1 MKPKVDAKTRKQLIA
16 LNQRFYAEA
25 AEAFDATRREPWHGW
40 SRAIRHLSAEQ
51 RTSLSVLDV
60 GCGNGRF
67 ASFLEAELG
76 PGFHYRGVDTS
87 PALLDHARQKHAHLP
102 RADFVRGDILASN
115 RDRLQHEAP
124 YALVAVFGL
133 LHHVPGDETRKAL
146 IEQLIDLLS
155 IDGLL
160 VVTAW
165 QFGAGERFRDHLVPW
180 AQYNEGTTDP
190 IDSGQLDVGD
200 HLLRFGD
207 QPLPRY
213 CHFLPPEELETLFEN
228 KAVQWLDRYA
238 SDGRSGD
245 LNHYAIVRRV
255 A

>member
-1 MKPKVDAKTRKQLIA
+1 MEFFVAQYAKGSDSCCHI
-16 LNQRFYAEA
+16 
-25 AEAFDATRREPWHGW
+25 
-40 SRAIRHLSAEQ
+40 
-51 RTSLSVLDV
+51 
-60 GCGNGRF
+60 
-67 ASFLEAELG
+67 EAELG
-76 PGFHYRGVDTS
+76 PDFHYLGVDSS
-87 PALLDHARQKHAHLP
+87 PALLDHARQKLAHLP
-102 RADFVRGDILASN
+102 QAAFLRGDVLASS
-115 RDRLQHEAP
+115 RDRLQREAP

-133 LHHVPGDETRKAL
+133 LHHVPGDKTRKAL
-146 IEQLIDLLS
+146 IEQLVDLLS

-165 QFGAGERFRDHLVPW
+165 QFGADARFRDRLVPW

-190 IDSGQLDVGD
+190 IDPAQLDAGD

-213 CHFLPPEELETLFEN
+213 CHFLQPAELEVLFEN
-228 KAVQWLDRYA
+228 RPVQWLDRYA

-245 LNHYAIVRRV
+245 LNRYAIVRRV